1 MTCMT
6 RTVSLIVSIACVLL
20 VDCSRPGLRRSDTLG
35 SAKDVVSLPEDE
47 PRIDPTRSALAVLR
61 AALDRARAARSDQ
74 HVTTGPVD
82 ATVLVG
88 MSQRA
93 IVRALGQPGQCTVAP
108 QTICD
113 PTTQPVQCRQEMR
126 AQPAPCT
133 SGTDLFYSFYHLP
146 EGWLGG
152 GPELLLRFQGQMCI
166 AAEWRFTQ

>member
-1 MTCMT
+1 MT

-20 VDCSRPGLRRSDTLG
+20 LDCSHTGLVHNHGAALG
-35 SAKDVVSLPEDE
+35 AAKDVVPEPDDLPRLDQ
-47 PRIDPTRSALAVLR
+47 RGGALAVLR
-61 AALDRARAARSDQ
+61 AALDRARAARPEQ
-74 HVTTGPVD
+74 QVTTGPVD

-88 MSQRA
+88 MSQLA
-93 IVRALGQPGQCTVAP
+93 IIRALGAPGRCTVAP
-108 QTICD
+108 QTVCD

-152 GPELLLRFQGQMCI
+152 GPELLLRFQGQTCV
-166 AAEWRFTQ
+166 AADWRYTE